1 MRRCFIVFDL
11 CLDLTWTFKL
21 VEYFF
26 IYNLNNDFIKT
37 DDGKIKKKG
46 LLIGVKG
53 LETLEKEGG
62 GDKHGI
68 TKKYNGIE

>member
-26 IYNLNNDFIKT
+26 IYNLNNDCIKT

-53 LETLEKEGG
+53 LGTLEKEG